1 MSCRVSP
8 SFLESDMWYY
18 KLSDYLKQEYGM
30 KLYKLALD
38 GGRTCPN
45 RDGTCGSKGC
55 IFCSGRGSGDFTPDS
70 TLEIRDQL
78 SEAKK
83 RIRKKLPNEPIG
95 YITYFQAFTNTYG
108 KLEELEP
115 MFLDAIEDPEVKIL
129 SIATRPDCLPEDILN
144 MLERLNSIK
153 PVWVELG
160 LQTIHSQTAAYI
172 RRGYDLAIYDRA
184 VAELK
189 KRNIDV
195 ITHVILGLPGETIEE
210 MLETVRYVGNTET
223 QGIKLQLLHVLKGTD
238 LELEYKKGKVPC
250 LTLPEYINILEDC
263 IRYLPKNM
271 VIHRLTGDGDK
282 RILLAPEWSGNKRLV
297 MNTIRK
303 EFTRRNVEQ
312 GSQWIKTQG

>member
-8 SFLESDMWYY
+8 SFLKSGMWYY

-45 RDGTCGSKGC
+45 RDGTCGGKGC

-70 TLEIRDQL
+70 NLGIRERL
-78 SEAKK
+78 SEAKR
-83 RIRKKLPNEPIG
+83 RIKKKLPQTSVG
-95 YITYFQAFTNTYG
+95 YIAYFQAFTNTYG
-108 KLEELEP
+108 KVEELEP
-115 MFLDAIEDPEVKIL
+115 MFLDAIEDSEVKIL
-129 SIATRPDCLPEDILN
+129 SIATRPDCLPEDILD
-144 MLERLNSIK
+144 MLERLNAVK

-160 LQTIHSQTAAYI
+160 LQTIHSETAAYI
-172 RRGYDLAIYDRA
+172 RRGYDLAVYDRA
-184 VAELK
+184 ITELK

-195 ITHVILGLPGETIEE
+195 ITHVILGLPGETTED

-223 QGIKLQLLHVLKGTD
+223 QGIKLQLLHILKGTD
-238 LELEYKKGKVPC
+238 LESEYKEGKVSC
-250 LTLPEYINILEDC
+250 LTLPEYIDILENC
-263 IRYLPKNM
+263 IRCLPKNM

-297 MNTIRK
+297 MNTIQK

-312 GSQWIKTQG
+312 GSRWTKEIG